1 MAIRIQ
7 GTTVI
12 DDSRQGTLV
21 GLDLTGTGAIKLPV
35 GTTDQRPT
43 AATGQ
48 LRFNSET
55 ANFEGYNG
63 VEWGAIAGSG
73 GGGGAD
79 EYARTLALA
88 AL

>member
-21 GLDLTGTGAIKLPV
+21 GLELTGTGAIKLPV
-35 GTTDQRPT
+35 GTTGERPT

-48 LRFNSET
+48 LRFNST
-55 ANFEGYNG
+55 TSSFEGYNG
-63 VEWGAIAGSG
+63 IEWGAIG
-73 GGGGAD
+73 GGGGD
-79 EYARTLALA
+79 GTDQYARTIALA